1 MSQNGKLIPNL
12 DQHSTK
18 LLNLTDLQRID
29 PFVEEIL
36 ITAAHVTF
44 YEFNI
49 DLSQWSRNDVEGSL
63 FVVKRNKKHSLDLLS
78 HQEQMKRFGHHLK
91 LLFNDKKPS
100 QSQTKQLCRG
110 FCQGTKVVSP
120 NQDDFAM
127 ISPRIKLR
135 DGRHLAYLERGV
147 SKDVAKYKIIIV
159 HGFGSSKEMNFLAP
173 QELINELGIYL
184 LQYDQAGYGESDP
197 NPKRSLKS
205 EALDIQELADQ
216 LELGPQ
222 FYVRELSI
230 EFARVGGVEIPN
242 NKRIEFSLQY
252 IHGIGRS
259 RARKILCDISMDN
272 KVTKDLSEEDLIT
285 LRDEVSKYQ
294 RKKKNNSS
302 MAQTLAMPIAPSLA
316 LISNP
321 RPLSRAVYF
330 PVLNPPKVR
339 ELSIECAQVG
349 GVEIPNNKR
358 IEFSLQ
364 YIHGIGRSR
373 ARKILCDISMD
384 NKVTKDLSEED
395 LITLRDEVSKYV
407 IEGDL
412 RRFNALNIRR
422 LNYDNVKFREL
433 AIMVS
438 AVASAMPLDTV
449 LRGHWR
455 QKIVTFAF
463 RASVATL
470 SL

>member
-1 MSQNGKLIPNL
+1 MELPSV
-12 DQHSTK
+12 
-18 LLNLTDLQRID
+18 LT
-29 PFVEEIL
+29 
-36 ITAAHVTF
+36 
-44 YEFNI
+44 
-49 DLSQWSRNDVEGSL
+49 
-63 FVVKRNKKHSLDLLS
+63 
-78 HQEQMKRFGHHLK
+78 
-91 LLFNDKKPS
+91 
-100 QSQTKQLCRG
+100 
-110 FCQGTKVVSP
+110 
-120 NQDDFAM
+120 
-127 ISPRIKLR
+127 
-135 DGRHLAYLERGV
+135 
-147 SKDVAKYKIIIV
+147 
-159 HGFGSSKEMNFLAP
+159 P
-173 QELINELGIYL
+173 Q
-184 LQYDQAGYGESDP
+184 Q
-197 NPKRSLKS
+197 
-205 EALDIQELADQ
+205 
-216 LELGPQ
+216 
-222 FYVRELSI
+222 
-230 EFARVGGVEIPN
+230 
-242 NKRIEFSLQY
+242 
-252 IHGIGRS
+252 
-259 RARKILCDISMDN
+259 
-272 KVTKDLSEEDLIT
+272 
-285 LRDEVSKYQ
+285 Q

-422 LNYDNVKFREL
+422 LNYDNVKLYVIMTMLFSTYVDMWMPINFFYNVISSWIKMYKRAIEEVVGFGSQIAKQFYLTWKCGQKIFKKVKIGAIYLLYFSFFHHLVRTGTLNFYFLTLKCREL

>member
-1 MSQNGKLIPNL
+1 
-12 DQHSTK
+12 
-18 LLNLTDLQRID
+18 
-29 PFVEEIL
+29 
-36 ITAAHVTF
+36 
-44 YEFNI
+44 
-49 DLSQWSRNDVEGSL
+49 
-63 FVVKRNKKHSLDLLS
+63 
-78 HQEQMKRFGHHLK
+78 MKRFGHHLK

-110 FCQGTKVVSP
+110 FCQGTKFVSP
-120 NQDDFAM
+120 NQDDFAV

-173 QELINELGIYL
+173 QELIDELGIYL
-184 LQYDQAGYGESDP
+184 LQYDRAGYGESDP
-197 NPKRSLKS
+197 NPKHSLKS

-230 EFARVGGVEIPN
+230 ECAR
-242 NKRIEFSLQY
+242 
-252 IHGIGRS
+252 
-259 RARKILCDISMDN
+259 
-272 KVTKDLSEEDLIT
+272 
-285 LRDEVSKYQ
+285 
-294 RKKKNNSS
+294 
-302 MAQTLAMPIAPSLA
+302 
-316 LISNP
+316 
-321 RPLSRAVYF
+321 
-330 PVLNPPKVR
+330 
-339 ELSIECAQVG
+339 VG

-412 RRFNALNIRR
+412 VRLLKKANEIAVLCDAEVALIIFSTKGKLFEYSSDPWFQRKKNNSSMAQTLVMPIAPSLALISNPRPLSRAVYFPVLNPPKMYKRAIEEVVGFGSQIAKQFYLTWKCGQKIFKKVKPLIRGLPFQSRTRHNGFRRGLRNASGHCS
-422 LNYDNVKFREL
+422 EGSL
-433 AIMVS
+433 AAKNSNMLSVS
-438 AVASAMPLDTV
+438 LQPFTASIHSV
-449 LRGHWR
+449 LREIS
-455 QKIVTFAF
+455 QSSIDKIARFKEKPKLKGGKQ
-463 RASVATL
+463 S
-470 SL
+470 

>member
-1 MSQNGKLIPNL
+1 
-12 DQHSTK
+12 
-18 LLNLTDLQRID
+18 
-29 PFVEEIL
+29 
-36 ITAAHVTF
+36 
-44 YEFNI
+44 
-49 DLSQWSRNDVEGSL
+49 
-63 FVVKRNKKHSLDLLS
+63 
-78 HQEQMKRFGHHLK
+78 MKRLGHHLK
-91 LLFNDKKPS
+91 LLFSDKKPS
-100 QSQTKQLCRG
+100 QYQTKQLCRG

-159 HGFGSSKEMNFLAP
+159 HGFGSSKEMNFLAS
-173 QELINELGIYL
+173 QELIDELGIYL
-184 LQYDQAGYGESDP
+184 LQYDRAGV
-197 NPKRSLKS
+197 RATVLCHWSLNGF
-205 EALDIQELADQ
+205 ICYMELPSV
-216 LELGPQ
+216 LTPQ
-222 FYVRELSI
+222 
-230 EFARVGGVEIPN
+230 
-242 NKRIEFSLQY
+242 
-252 IHGIGRS
+252 
-259 RARKILCDISMDN
+259 
-272 KVTKDLSEEDLIT
+272 
-285 LRDEVSKYQ
+285 Q

-339 ELSIECAQVG
+339 ELSIECARVG
-349 GVEIPNNKR
+349 GVEIPNKR

-384 NKVTKDLSEED
+384 NKITKDLSEED

-422 LNYDNVKFREL
+422 LKEIQCY
-433 AIMVS
+433 
-438 AVASAMPLDTV
+438 
-449 LRGHWR
+449 RG
-455 QKIVTFAF
+455 
-463 RASVATL
+463 
-470 SL
+470 

>member
-1 MSQNGKLIPNL
+1 
-12 DQHSTK
+12 
-18 LLNLTDLQRID
+18 
-29 PFVEEIL
+29 
-36 ITAAHVTF
+36 
-44 YEFNI
+44 
-49 DLSQWSRNDVEGSL
+49 
-63 FVVKRNKKHSLDLLS
+63 
-78 HQEQMKRFGHHLK
+78 MKRFGHHLK

-110 FCQGTKVVSP
+110 FCQGTKFVSP
-120 NQDDFAM
+120 NQDDFAV

-173 QELINELGIYL
+173 QELIDELGIYL
-184 LQYDQAGYGESDP
+184 LQYDRAGYGESDP
-197 NPKRSLKS
+197 NPKHSLKS

-230 EFARVGGVEIPN
+230 ECAR
-242 NKRIEFSLQY
+242 
-252 IHGIGRS
+252 
-259 RARKILCDISMDN
+259 
-272 KVTKDLSEEDLIT
+272 
-285 LRDEVSKYQ
+285 
-294 RKKKNNSS
+294 
-302 MAQTLAMPIAPSLA
+302 
-316 LISNP
+316 
-321 RPLSRAVYF
+321 
-330 PVLNPPKVR
+330 
-339 ELSIECAQVG
+339 VG

-412 RRFNALNIRR
+412 QRKKNNSSMAQTLVMPIAPSLALISNPRPLSR
-422 LNYDNVKFREL
+422 AVYFPVLNPPKFYL
-433 AIMVS
+433 
-438 AVASAMPLDTV
+438 TWKC
-449 LRGHWR
+449 G
-455 QKIVTFAF
+455 QKIFKKVKPLIRGLPFQSRTRHNGF
-463 RASVATL
+463 RRGLRNASGHCSEG
-470 SL
+470 SLAAKNSNVCL